1 MSFVDLVSADV
12 EHVIYRFEGFH
23 FRSRLEIESASV
35 DTSRCERDSWSDF
48 AQATILSGWDY
59 FTHWAKAP
67 SQGFSKA
74 FSSSKTTG
82 GNALIPFILHG
93 SHSRS
98 RLCKDRF
105 CDVSLLTINCIIT
118 MYEIRTSGVKMYITK
133 LRKRGSSRCWK
144 CNMGLRKRVLGEKS
158 DHLGA
163 TWSFFSICTL
173 PDGLQFLP
181 TSVSQFLI
189 WQSQVRNSP

>member
-1 MSFVDLVSADV
+1 MTMVLLVMLFLLELQQDWKSKASLLILRDV
-12 EHVIYRFEGFH
+12 KEI
-23 FRSRLEIESASV
+23 LEATLPKRQFSPAEVLLHIE
-35 DTSRCERDSWSDF
+35 
-48 AQATILSGWDY
+48 QKNL
-59 FTHWAKAP
+59 

-118 MYEIRTSGVKMYITK
+118 MYEIRTSGVK
-133 LRKRGSSRCWK
+133 
-144 CNMGLRKRVLGEKS
+144 V
-158 DHLGA
+158 
-163 TWSFFSICTL
+163 
-173 PDGLQFLP
+173 
-181 TSVSQFLI
+181 
-189 WQSQVRNSP
+189 